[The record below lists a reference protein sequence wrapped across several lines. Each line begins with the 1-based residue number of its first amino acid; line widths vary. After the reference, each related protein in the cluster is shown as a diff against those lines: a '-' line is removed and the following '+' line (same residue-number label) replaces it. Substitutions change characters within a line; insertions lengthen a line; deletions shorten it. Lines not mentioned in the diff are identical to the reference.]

1 MSELLNLIDGQV
13 EIEEDVTLFV
23 DGQEQKQEWKITD
36 DTTADW
42 WIERKQ
48 EELKDIERLKEQ
60 IRAKIDFYQS
70 RLDAE
75 CKKEEF
81 IKGDMNSRLIEYF
94 ESIPDDR
101 KKKTKTLI
109 KYQLPTGTLQKKF
122 KSPTYIKDDA
132 ELLKYAKENA
142 PDFIEMKVLLK
153 WGEFKKQTKVV
164 NGQVVDTN
172 TGEVLPIRLEE
183 QAPVF
188 EVKL

>member
-1 MSELLNLIDGQV
+1 MPGARRRIFNTRRILRNDGGNERMSELLNLIDGQV

-94 ESIPDDR
+94 ESIPDDQ
-101 KKKTKTLI
+101 KKKTKTLV

-122 KSPTYIKDDA
+122 KSPTYIKDDE
-132 ELLKYAKENA
+132 ELFG
-142 PDFIEMKVLLK
+142 P
-153 WGEFKKQTKVV
+153 
-164 NGQVVDTN
+164 NGVIYNYD
-172 TGEVLPIRLEE
+172 
-183 QAPVF
+183 
-188 EVKL
+188 VKG